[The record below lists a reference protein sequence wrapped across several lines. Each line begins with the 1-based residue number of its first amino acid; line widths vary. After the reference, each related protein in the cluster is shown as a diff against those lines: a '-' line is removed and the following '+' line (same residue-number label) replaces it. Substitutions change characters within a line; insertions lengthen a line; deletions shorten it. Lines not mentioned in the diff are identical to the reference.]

1 MTSFLFWNAG
11 PERGF
16 FDVAPASGDALRIPH
31 VSRGAAF
38 ADYDADGDLD
48 VVVVNHG
55 EGALL
60 LRNDGGN
67 TGSWLDVEARSSGK
81 NRFGV
86 GARGTIRA
94 GQISQT
100 IHIGAQSSYLSQSP
114 YEAHFGL
121 GTAERVDEVEVD
133 FPDGTR
139 VVQKNVPARQRLV
152 VSAESR

>member
-16 FDVAPASGDALRIPH
+16 FDVAPASGDALRIPR
-31 VSRGAAF
+31 VSRGAAY

-48 VVVVNHG
+48 VLLVNHG

-67 TGSWLDVEARSSGK
+67 ENSWLDVEARSAGK

-86 GARGTIRA
+86 GARITVRVGTS
-94 GQISQT
+94 SQT
-100 IHIGAQSSYLSQSP
+100 IHVGSQPSYLSQSP

-121 GTAERVDEVEVD
+121 GAAERVDEVEVV
-133 FPDGTR
+133 FPGGAR
-139 VVQKNVPARQRLV
+139 VLRKDVPARQRL
-152 VSAESR
+152 SMSEESR

>member
-16 FDVAPASGDALRIPH
+16 FDVAPVSGEAFLAPR

-48 VVVVNHG
+48 LVLVNHG
-55 EGALL
+55 AGALL

-67 TGSWLDVEARSSGK
+67 RGSWLDVAVRSEEK

-86 GARGTIRA
+86 GARVTARVGET
-94 GQISQT
+94 SQT
-100 IHIGAQSSYLSQSP
+100 ILIGAQPSYLSQSP

-121 GTAERVDEVEVD
+121 GTAERVDEVEVV
-133 FPDGTR
+133 FPSRKR
-139 VVQKNVPARQRLV
+139 VVQENVPARQRII
-152 VSAESR
+152 VSEESR